1 MATTSGTKAGY
12 HHGDLRNALVAA
24 AVDLA
29 SEGGP
34 ERVVLRE
41 AARRVGVSPTA
52 AYRHFD
58 GQGDLLHAVKVRGQT
73 ALADFMAAFVA
84 KVPDVGDPG
93 EAAVLRLSALGRGY
107 IRFALERPGLF
118 RAAFCRIP
126 DEPGE
131 PTAWAGVSPAGP
143 EPQYS
148 AFNLLTATLDEVVA
162 TGRMPAENRPGAEG
176 TAWATVHGLALLM
189 LDGPLARLSVEQR
202 DAMVERS
209 LATLTAGLTAGG
221 DLHGLHG
228 RPGE

>member
-1 MATTSGTKAGY
+1 MATTSGTRTGY

-24 AVDLA
+24 AVDLT

-58 GQGDLLHAVKVRGQT
+58 GQSDLLHAVKLRGQEALT
-73 ALADFMAAFVA
+73 AFMAAYVA
-84 KVPDVGDPG
+84 KVPDADDPG
-93 EAAVLRLSALGRGY
+93 EGAVQRLGALGRGY

-126 DEPGE
+126 DGPVDTT
-131 PTAWAGVSPAGP
+131 PWAGVSPAGP
-143 EPQYS
+143 EPQFS
-148 AFNLLTATLDEVVA
+148 AFHLLTAALDEVVA
-162 TGRMPAENRPGAEG
+162 TGRMPVQNRPGAEG
-176 TAWATVHGLALLM
+176 TAWAAVHGLALLI

-202 DAMVERS
+202 DALVERS
-209 LATLTAGLTAGG
+209 LTTLTAGLTAA
-221 DLHGLHG
+221 DE
-228 RPGE
+228 RQRWPEE